1 MLDLG
6 SVRNPK
12 GAGPYGGRGISIMP
26 QAEGMTLRFSKE
38 RQEYIRSMGLRES
51 KYLIPNLSGGKDAI
65 NSSNHL
71 RKLRKKPQE
80 VTGIEFRI
88 KGCRSTFAPLSG
100 KRILPHCHTY
110 RDS

>member
-1 MLDLG
+1 
-6 SVRNPK
+6 
-12 GAGPYGGRGISIMP
+12 
-26 QAEGMTLRFSKE
+26 MTLRFSKE